1 MENVDLFVK
10 YLSGE
15 LNQEEIA
22 SFEKERAKNPD
33 FREEF
38 ELVSAAYKL
47 ISDQLQERDEVD
59 FRARLLEVMEH
70 PVKETHAEGRS
81 FFKGWN
87 VFVPLVASVAILLLV
102 FLYPRNDNLLF
113 SRYYHPDKDR
123 VVNTFMQG
131 TRGRTESGI
140 VHYQQENYV
149 ECRKIMSELV
159 EKDPDNLL
167 ARLFF
172 LLASIETGQADEAI
186 ATFTSLDPGLDH
198 QLGQAVSWYSALA
211 LLKMDHKDEALGH
224 LRALILQTGPYQT
237 DAIRLEKKL
246 LK

>member
-1 MENVDLFVK
+1 MKNVDLFVK

-38 ELVSAAYKL
+38 ELVSAAYTL
-47 ISDQLQERDEVD
+47 IRDQLQERDEVD
-59 FRARLLEVMEH
+59 FRKRLLEVMEH
-70 PVKETHAEGRS
+70 PAKNIQSRGRPAL
-81 FFKGWN
+81 KGWY
-87 VFVPLVASVAILLLV
+87 VLVPLAASLAILLLI
-102 FLYPRNDNLLF
+102 FLSPRNETLLF
-113 SRYYHPDKDR
+113 SRYYHPEKDG

-131 TRGRTESGI
+131 TRGRAESGI
-140 VHYQQENYV
+140 LHYQQGNYM
-149 ECRKIMSELV
+149 ESRNIMQALV
-159 EKDPDNLL
+159 EEDPENLL

-172 LLASIETGQADEAI
+172 LLASIETRQADEAI
-186 ATFTSLDPGLDH
+186 KNFTSMDPGLDH

-211 LLKMDHKDEALGH
+211 YLKMENKEEALGH
-224 LRALILQTGPYQT
+224 LHALILHPGPYQT
-237 DAIRLEKKL
+237 DAIRLKKKL

>member
-47 ISDQLQERDEVD
+47 IRDQLQERDEVD

-70 PVKETHAEGRS
+70 PEKNTQSKVRS
-81 FFKGWN
+81 SLKSWH
-87 VFVPLVASVAILLLV
+87 VLVPLAASVAILLLI
-102 FLYPRNDNLLF
+102 FLLPRNENLLF
-113 SRYYHPDKDR
+113 SRYYHPEKDR
-123 VVNTFMQG
+123 VVNTFIQG
-131 TRGRTESGI
+131 TRGRAESGI
-140 VHYQQENYV
+140 FYYQRENYV
-149 ECRKIMSELV
+149 ECRKIMQELV
-159 EKDPDNLL
+159 EEDPENLL

-172 LLASIETGQADEAI
+172 LLASMETGQVEEAMD
-186 ATFTSLDPGLDH
+186 TFTSMNPGLDH
-198 QLGQAVSWYSALA
+198 QLGQAVTWYSALA
-211 LLKMDHKDEALGH
+211 LLKMDRTDEALDH
-224 LRALILQTGPYQT
+224 LHSLILQTGPYQT
-237 DAIRLEKKL
+237 DAIRLKNKL